1 MSEAWIAV
9 IGGVITGIF
18 SLIGVMWANRKNSIV
33 YALKVDNIEK
43 AIKKLEDK
51 QDKHNAMIERVYKL
65 EGRMNEAEHD
75 IIDLKRKG
83 A

>member
-1 MSEAWIAV
+1 MIELWVSV
-9 IGGVITGIF
+9 IGGVITGVF
-18 SLIGVMWANRKNSIV
+18 SLIGVMTANRKNSII
-33 YALKVDNIEK
+33 YAVKVDNIEK